1 MSDIT
6 VYKEEVVRVARA
18 AYNRGLV
25 PGSSGNLSMRLPD
38 KNLVLIKASGVS
50 FRDMST
56 NDVIIVDLDGNI
68 IEGDKKP
75 SKEIRFHLG
84 IYRVR
89 QDVGAVLHTHSPFAT
104 LYASLGKPIPLVVA
118 GAWTRVKK
126 MPIIDYAP
134 AGSPELAN
142 MVTNAFKDPEVNV
155 ALLKNHGIV
164 VTGKTLVEALD
175 LTETIE
181 DAAKIA
187 AFYEILSF
195 IYDTKKKVIEKT

>member
-1 MSDIT
+1 MNDIT
-6 VYKEEVVRVARA
+6 MYKEEVVRIARA
-18 AYNRGLV
+18 AYDRGLV
-25 PGSSGNLSMRLPD
+25 PGSSGNLSMRLPGKD
-38 KNLVLIKASGVS
+38 LVLIKASGVS
-50 FRDMST
+50 FRDMSIE
-56 NDVIIVDLDGNI
+56 DVIVVDLEGNI
-68 IEGDKKP
+68 VEGDKKP

-89 QDVGAVLHTHSPFAT
+89 PDVGAVLHTHSPYAT
-104 LYASLGKPIPLVVA
+104 LYASLGRPIPLVVA
-118 GAWTRVKK
+118 GAWARVKK
-126 MPIIDYAP
+126 MPIVDYAP

-155 ALLKNHGIV
+155 VLLKNHGIV

-187 AFYEILSF
+187 AFYEILSV
-195 IYDTKKKVIEKT
+195 IKKDV